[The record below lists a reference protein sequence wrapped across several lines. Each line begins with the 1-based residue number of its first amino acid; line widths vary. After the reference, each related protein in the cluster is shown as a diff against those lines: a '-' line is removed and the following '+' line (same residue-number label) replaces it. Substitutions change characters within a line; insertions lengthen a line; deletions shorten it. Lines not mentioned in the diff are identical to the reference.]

1 MLESILYEVSS
12 QVTLNQLM
20 ACSGVSLALG
30 LVLAAVHRVKNDS
43 SRNFLVTLALL
54 PIIIQV
60 IIMMVNGNLGTGVA
74 VMGAFSLVRFRSLP
88 GTSREIGSVFLAMAV
103 GLADGMGYI
112 GIAVLLVAV
121 VGLLTVVL
129 LCLPDRGGELLHKD
143 LRVTIP
149 ENLDYNGIFDDIFL
163 KYAVKSEL
171 RRVKTVNMGSLYEL
185 DYDVRLKKQ
194 EEEKLML
201 DEIRCRNGNLTV
213 VCGRIGSSAD
223 GL

>member
-1 MLESILYEVSS
+1 MQRCIIGAG
-12 QVTLNQLM
+12 
-20 ACSGVSLALG
+20 ACAGG
-30 LVLAAVHRVKNDS
+30 G
-43 SRNFLVTLALL
+43 
-54 PIIIQV
+54 P
-60 IIMMVNGNLGTGVA
+60 
-74 VMGAFSLVRFRSLP
+74 
-88 GTSREIGSVFLAMAV
+88 
-103 GLADGMGYI
+103 
-112 GIAVLLVAV
+112 
-121 VGLLTVVL
+121 
-129 LCLPDRGGELLHKD
+129 PDRGGELLHKD